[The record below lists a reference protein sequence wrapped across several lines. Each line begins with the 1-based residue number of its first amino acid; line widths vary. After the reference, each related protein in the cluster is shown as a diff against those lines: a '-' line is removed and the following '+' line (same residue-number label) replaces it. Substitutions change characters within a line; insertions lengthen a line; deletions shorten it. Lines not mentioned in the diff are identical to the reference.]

1 MYIVQCT
8 SKFGSRECRMLTCAY
23 FGWRISMMSDVVWS
37 ASTIGQLD
45 MATSRCRVGI
55 GPLWALE
62 WEANSW
68 LCTIAVLVSGTKF
81 LYQAQKTCIRHIIII
96 LCIVHTCIVH
106 NYLDHIG
113 FSEWL
118 ANSWSCRIPHWKR
131 EQVNTAGKYFHSHRI
146 LMTTLSNDVIQ
157 IRKEMVSGLQNLIG

>member
-1 MYIVQCT
+1 MFSKWPNITCVMDNVQCT
-8 SKFGSRECRMLTCAY
+8 SKFASRECRMLTCAH

-68 LCTIAVLVSGTKF
+68 LCTIAVLVSGTRYF
-81 LYQAQKTCIRHIIII
+81 YQAHNTCIMYHAYLYRSQLLEYWVWRVTSQQLIMQNSSLEDGTSEHSWKI
-96 LCIVHTCIVH
+96 L
-106 NYLDHIG
+106 
-113 FSEWL
+113 
-118 ANSWSCRIPHWKR
+118 A
-131 EQVNTAGKYFHSHRI
+131 
-146 LMTTLSNDVIQ
+146 
-157 IRKEMVSGLQNLIG
+157 IR